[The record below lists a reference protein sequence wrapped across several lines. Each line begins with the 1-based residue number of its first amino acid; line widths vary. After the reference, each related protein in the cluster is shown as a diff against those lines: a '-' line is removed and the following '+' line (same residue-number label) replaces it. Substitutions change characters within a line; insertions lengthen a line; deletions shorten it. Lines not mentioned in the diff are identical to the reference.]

1 MNLSVGIKVDGFQER
16 KITDDDLQVCKASK
30 IVVYLDKEANDRLI
44 DYYMTVRKILRQ
56 GDNKLLILINE
67 DDNPNVAQA
76 ITHLCLEY
84 GCYNIYKVVNESVID
99 KEYVL
104 DMFKRDSSQDEVQM
118 YIGSE
123 DEAYETITEALLH
136 ITECCIENKLDD
148 LQDYIIQNKD
158 LIQKYPFV
166 IDYMKQNID
175 EVNRGIGR
183 RVQALEKELNRV
195 QEDKKEVEHEKT
207 LLQKSILDLETVV
220 KQREEDNA
228 KYINK
233 ISSYDETLK
242 KLQQEKDSLE
252 AKASQLQST
261 AQAVIGGGSPMFANY
276 SPIKLTQIRG
286 NKLKTV
292 IYIKEIT
299 RPKYINTMVTELFK
313 YLNTKNNVT
322 KGKTKLVIFDSKED
336 FAILYNPLPQAN
348 SNTFF
353 ENRLTIINSDMM
365 VFTDTNP
372 AYLDELAVRSKAEYL
387 IIYDKL
393 GKNTDLLTG
402 EAVIKFYTFASK
414 KDLINYKSKF
424 TDLDESKVIMN
435 PCGVNN
441 VLELQ
446 ELDGFNST
454 LSPSAKFTK
463 YFKMSAGSGKAM
475 PFFGAILSKCGI
487 PMGK

>member
-30 IVVYLDKEANDRLI
+30 IVVFLDKEANDRLI

-99 KEYVL
+99 KEYVM
-104 DMFKRDSSQDEVQM
+104 DMFKRESSQSEVQM

-158 LIQKYPFV
+158 LIQRYPFV

-175 EVNRGIGR
+175 EVNQGIGR
-183 RVQALEKELNRV
+183 RVQALEKELKRV
-195 QEDKKEVEHEKT
+195 QDDKSEVEHEKT
-207 LLQKSILDLETVV
+207 LLQKSISDLETVI
-220 KQREEDNA
+220 KQREEDNL
-228 KYINK
+228 KYMNK

-242 KLQQEKDSLE
+242 KLQQEKESLE
-252 AKASQLQST
+252 AKANQLQST
-261 AQAVIGGGSPMFANY
+261 AQAVTGGGAPMFSNY
-276 SPIKLTQIRG
+276 TPMKLTQIRG

-292 IYIKEIT
+292 IYFKEVT

-313 YLNTKNNVT
+313 YLNAKNPVT
-322 KGKTKLVIFDSKED
+322 RGKTKLVIFDSKED
-336 FAILYNPLPQAN
+336 FGILYNPLVQAN
-348 SNTFF
+348 TNTYF
-353 ENRLTIINSDMM
+353 ENRLSIMSSDMI

-372 AYLDELAVRSKAEYL
+372 TYLDELAVKSKAEYL
-387 IIYDKL
+387 IIYDRL
-393 GKNTDLLTG
+393 GKNADLLTG
-402 EAVIKFYTFASK
+402 EAVVKFYTFGSK

-435 PCGVNN
+435 PCGINN
-441 VLELQ
+441 ILELQ
-446 ELDGFNST
+446 QLDDFNGNLYPT
-454 LSPSAKFTK
+454 AKFTK
-463 YFKMSAGSGKAM
+463 YFKMSAGSGKAITLWS
-475 PFFGAILSKCGI
+475 AILSKCGL
-487 PMGK
+487 PMK